1 MLKTKCVASLDVIFN
16 KVLGSNVIDDISGLG
31 VLIDNDETSL
41 VVISERRLNSDGK
54 EGFSLDD
61 TSNIGLDITAIKEE
75 SMWDVPLTIVDGSM
89 LNLMY
94 KALDEINESN
104 LGVSINSELMPMNGL
119 DSTDGSNLCIIL
131 DTELESIDGVDGS
144 TLCVILS
151 NGLSAFVTDATS
163 KLAVIPKATEEESSL
178 YIVTNGTLDFDLGGV
193 YWFDFDWDTEL
204 RSLNDAV
211 STGICDSD
219 DIAK

>member
-1 MLKTKCVASLDVIFN
+1 MDTGDASVMPNPDDWSKLIGVPYTVDWCSIDTGDTSSLDDMLKTKCVASLDVIFN

-31 VLIDNDETSL
+31 VLIDNDETSSL
-41 VVISERRLNSDGK
+41 VVISQRRLDSDGK

-75 SMWDVPLTIVDGSM
+75 SMWDVPLTIGDGSM
-89 LNLMY
+89 LDLMY

-131 DTELESIDGVDGS
+131 DTELESIDGIDGS
-144 TLCVILS
+144 TLYVILS
-151 NGLSAFVTDATS
+151 NGL
-163 KLAVIPKATEEESSL
+163 
-178 YIVTNGTLDFDLGGV
+178 
-193 YWFDFDWDTEL
+193 
-204 RSLNDAV
+204 
-211 STGICDSD
+211 
-219 DIAK
+219 